1 MASTPPGSST
11 KEREFQCAFCNRKF
25 RKLEHLQRHTRRHTH
40 EKPFSCPCGAC
51 FSRQDLLRRH
61 ERIVHGSLSD
71 SPHQSISVYNNSE
84 QPQSP
89 SVAQQRVRNAAAH
102 ASVGNHTNNLPPRDY
117 GNLSLDEQPTRAEPA
132 PLSRRF
138 EALTE
143 MLQMNDPVL
152 DDTVAEPR
160 SQFSTSTH
168 VDNPDRSM
176 TRNFAQGSSTHHAAQ
191 LVHELPTIFP
201 APQIALGAQIVPHFT
216 HPTVAEYQRNSLL
229 QSINGFGLPG
239 WKLPSSDSL
248 TRFLAGY
255 FTGFYPYAPF
265 THAPTFRFEACSPEL
280 LLAMFAIGAA
290 NRFEY
295 NSAINMFYVSKAIL
309 LERQHQRERG
319 MLERL
324 MNHGTS
330 NDFVERDYMD
340 EVRCLLC
347 LMGIATWDKDLNLR
361 NESLVLR
368 GQLAH
373 ALRLSGLEEP
383 SEVLDTHWETWARLE
398 SERRAKLFAF
408 CFLNIQSIAYNLSP
422 VIWSHEIKLRLPC
435 SCPEWT
441 APDSA
446 TWALLRQNTP
456 LTKSHFHTALK
467 DLLSPSPCDI
477 NELNP
482 TPVANYTLLHGLIQ
496 TIVWVQIFPK
506 DLGADSTSDSRVCFR
521 NALRKWTIYWQRTPE
536 SNLEPF
542 DANGPLPFMSSAWLS
557 FAYIRNCSQ
566 FSDGNSREIFS
577 WNVASIARAL
587 RLSPSANH
595 EWDELL
601 AAHHATHFMG
611 ILVRLG
617 IQYIKHNRASLW
629 SIEAALCGLECSV
642 FLDKWLRAFRT
653 SSGPKSFTDQE
664 HLLIAWTRDIVR
676 DGSISINAVCPD
688 LSSER
693 PEDLVNGTI
702 EVWCHIMQGDSPW
715 PFISMLGD
723 AVVEYKTICR
733 HGLDKS

>member
-1 MASTPPGSST
+1 MASTTPGSLT
-11 KEREFQCAFCNRKF
+11 KERDFQCAYCNRKF

-51 FSRQDLLRRH
+51 FSRQDLLKRH
-61 ERIVHGSLSD
+61 ERIVHGSSSD
-71 SPHQSISVYNNSE
+71 SPQQSNSVYNISE

-89 SVAQQRVRNAAAH
+89 GVAQRRVRDAAAH
-102 ASVGNHTNNLPPRDY
+102 ALP
-117 GNLSLDEQPTRAEPA
+117 T
-132 PLSRRF
+132 PLSSRF

-152 DDTVAEPR
+152 DGIIAEPR
-160 SQFSTSTH
+160 SQFTTSIH
-168 VDNPDRSM
+168 VDHPDRPI
-176 TRNFAQGSSTHHAAQ
+176 TRNFAQGSGTHQTAQ
-191 LVHELPTIFP
+191 LIHEVPTVFP

-216 HPTVAEYQRNSLL
+216 HPTVAEYQRNSLQ

-265 THAPTFRFEACSPEL
+265 THAPTFRFDACSPEL
-280 LLAMFAIGAA
+280 LLAMFAIGAS

-324 MNHGTS
+324 MNHRTS
-330 NDFVERDYMD
+330 DDFVERDYMD

-383 SEVLDTHWETWARLE
+383 SEVLDIHWENWARRE

-408 CFLNIQSIAYNLSP
+408 CFLNVQSIAYNLSP

-441 APDSA
+441 APDA
-446 TWALLRQNTP
+446 GTWALLRQNTP
-456 LTKSHFHTALK
+456 ITQNHFHAALK
-467 DLLSPSPCDI
+467 DLLSPSPCNI
-477 NELNP
+477 KELNP

-496 TIVWVQIFPK
+496 SIV
-506 DLGADSTSDSRVCFR
+506 

-542 DANGPLPFMSSAWLS
+542 DPNGPLPFMSSAWLS

-566 FSDGNSREIFS
+566 FSNCHSREIFS

-587 RLSPSANH
+587 RASPSANH

-617 IQYIKHNRASLW
+617 LQYIKHNRASLW

-642 FLDKWLRAFRT
+642 FLDKWLRAFNT
-653 SSGPKSFTDQE
+653 ATNPKLLTDHE
-664 HLLIAWTRDIVR
+664 RMLLEWTRDIVH
-676 DGSISINAVCPD
+676 DGSISINGVD
-688 LSSER
+688 SDISSSR
-693 PEDLVNGTI
+693 PQDLVNCAI
-702 EVWCHIMQGDSPW
+702 KVWCHIMQGDSPW

-723 AVVEYKTICR
+723 AVVQYKTVCCQ
-733 HGLDKS
+733 GLDQT

>member
-1 MASTPPGSST
+1 MASTTPGSSS
-11 KEREFQCAFCNRKF
+11 KEREFRCAFCNRKF

-61 ERIVHGSLSD
+61 ERIVHGASGDSLQQ
-71 SPHQSISVYNNSE
+71 PTSVYNSSE
-84 QPQSP
+84 QLQSP
-89 SVAQQRVRNAAAH
+89 RVVQRRITNATAH
-102 ASVGNHTNNLPPRDY
+102 PSTSNHTH
-117 GNLSLDEQPTRAEPA
+117 GLSLSGNGDSSFGWQPIRVEPS
-132 PLSRRF
+132 PLPSRF

-143 MLQMNDPVL
+143 MLQVNDPVL
-152 DDTVAEPR
+152 DGIVIEPR
-160 SQFSTSTH
+160 PQLATSTH
-168 VDNPDRSM
+168 GGNL
-176 TRNFAQGSSTHHAAQ
+176 AQGSSTHQAAQ
-191 LVHELPTIFP
+191 LIEEVPTIFP
-201 APQIALGAQIVPHFT
+201 APQIALGAQIVPHFI
-216 HPTVAEYQRNSLL
+216 HPTVAEYQRDSLL
-229 QSINGFGLPG
+229 QSVTGFGLPG

-265 THAPTFRFEACSPEL
+265 THAPTFRVDACSPEL

-290 NRFEY
+290 HRFEY
-295 NSAINMFYVSKAIL
+295 NAAINMFYVSKAIL

-330 NDFVERDYMD
+330 NGFVERDNMD

-347 LMGIATWDKDLNLR
+347 LMSIATWDKDLNLR

-373 ALRLSGLEEP
+373 VLRLSRLEEP
-383 SEVLDTHWETWARLE
+383 SEALDSDWETWARLE
-398 SERRAKLFAF
+398 SERRAKLLAF
-408 CFLNIQSIAYNLSP
+408 CFLNVQSIAYNLSP

-446 TWALLRQNTP
+446 TWSLLRQTTP
-456 LTKSHFHTALK
+456 VAQKHFHTALK

-496 TIVWVQIFPK
+496 TIVWVQMFPK
-506 DLGADSTSDSRVCFR
+506 DLGADPTSDSRALFR

-542 DANGPLPFMSSAWLS
+542 DPNGPLPFMSSAWLS

-566 FSDGNSREIFS
+566 FSNGHSREIFS
-577 WNVASIARAL
+577 WDVASIAHAL
-587 RLSPSANH
+587 RSSPSANH

-629 SIEAALCGLECSV
+629 SIETALCGLECSV
-642 FLDKWLRAFRT
+642 FLDKWLRAFHT
-653 SSGPKSFTDQE
+653 PLDPKLLTDHE
-664 HLLIAWTRDIVR
+664 RLLLEWTRDIVR
-676 DGSISINAVCPD
+676 DGSISVKGVFSGISPD
-688 LSSER
+688 R
-693 PEDLVNGTI
+693 HEDLVDCAI

-715 PFISMLGD
+715 PIISMLGD
-723 AVVEYKTICR
+723 AVVEYKKACR
-733 HGLDKS
+733 QAANKV

>member
-1 MASTPPGSST
+1 MTPGSST
-11 KEREFQCAFCNRKF
+11 KEREFQCDFCNRKF

-61 ERIVHGSLSD
+61 ERIVHGTSTS
-71 SPHQSISVYNNSE
+71 HQGTMTTHPLTGSQLAGLTSS
-84 QPQSP
+84 
-89 SVAQQRVRNAAAH
+89 
-102 ASVGNHTNNLPPRDY
+102 
-117 GNLSLDEQPTRAEPA
+117 RAEPI
-132 PLSRRF
+132 PLSSRF
-138 EALTE
+138 EAITE

-152 DDTVAEPR
+152 ESIVTEPR
-160 SQFSTSTH
+160 PQFANA
-168 VDNPDRSM
+168 DNPDRPI
-176 TRNFAQGSSTHHAAQ
+176 TRNFARGSSTHQTAQ
-191 LVHELPTIFP
+191 LTHEVPTIFP
-201 APQIALGAQIVPHFT
+201 APQIALANNRREIGAQIVPHFT

-265 THAPTFRFEACSPEL
+265 THAPTFRFDACSPEL

-347 LMGIATWDKDLNLR
+347 LMGIATWDKDLNIR
-361 NESLVLR
+361 NEALVLR

-383 SEVLDTHWETWARLE
+383 SEAHDTHWETWARLE

-408 CFLNIQSIAYNLSP
+408 CFLNVQSIAYNLSP
-422 VIWSHEIKLRLPC
+422 VIWSYEIKLRLPC

-446 TWALLRQNTP
+446 TWALLRQNT
-456 LTKSHFHTALK
+456 LITQNHFNTSLK

-496 TIVWVQIFPK
+496 TIVWVHIFPK
-506 DLGADSTSDSRVCFR
+506 DLGSNSTSDSRVLFR
-521 NALRKWTIYWQRTPE
+521 NALRKWTLYWQRTPE

-542 DANGPLPFMSSAWLS
+542 DPNGPLPFMSSAWLS

-566 FSDGNSREIFS
+566 FSDSHSQEIFS

-587 RLSPSANH
+587 HSSPSANH

-642 FLDKWLRAFRT
+642 FLDKWLRAFHT
-653 SSGPKSFTDQE
+653 SMGPKSLTDHE
-664 HLLIAWTRDIVR
+664 HLLLEWTRDIVR
-676 DGSISINAVCPD
+676 DGSISINGACPD
-688 LSSER
+688 ISSNR
-693 PEDLVNGTI
+693 PEDLVNYTI

-723 AVVEYKTICR
+723 AVVEYKRTCR
-733 HGLDKS
+733 QDLDNF

>member
-1 MASTPPGSST
+1 MSALYMAPPVILLSS
-11 KEREFQCAFCNRKF
+11 Q
-25 RKLEHLQRHTRRHTH
+25 
-40 EKPFSCPCGAC
+40 
-51 FSRQDLLRRH
+51 LL
-61 ERIVHGSLSD
+61 D
-71 SPHQSISVYNNSE
+71 
-84 QPQSP
+84 
-89 SVAQQRVRNAAAH
+89 AAAH
-102 ASVGNHTNNLPPRDY
+102 ASVLNRTNSLPLRDH
-117 GNLSLDEQPTRAEPA
+117 GGPFLDAQPVRAEPT
-132 PLSRRF
+132 PLSSRF

-152 DDTVAEPR
+152 DGIIAEPR
-160 SQFSTSTH
+160 SQFTTSTH
-168 VDNPDRSM
+168 VDNPDRPI
-176 TRNFAQGSSTHHAAQ
+176 TRNFAQGSGTHQTAQ
-191 LVHELPTIFP
+191 LIHEVPTIFP
-201 APQIALGAQIVPHFT
+201 APQIALGRYAPINHVKLANNRYDIGAQIVPHFT
-216 HPTVAEYQRNSLL
+216 HPTVAEYQRSSLQ

-265 THAPTFRFEACSPEL
+265 THAPTFRFDACSPEL

-330 NDFVERDYMD
+330 DDFVERDYMD

-347 LMGIATWDKDLNLR
+347 LMSIATWDKDLNLR

-383 SEVLDTHWETWARLE
+383 SEVIDIHWENWARLE

-408 CFLNIQSIAYNLSP
+408 CFLNVQSIAYNLSP

-441 APDSA
+441 ALDA
-446 TWALLRQNTP
+446 GTWALLRQNTP
-456 LTKSHFHTALK
+456 ITQNHFHAALK
-467 DLLSPSPCDI
+467 DLLSPSPCNI
-477 NELNP
+477 KELNP

-496 TIVWVQIFPK
+496 SIVWVQIFPK
-506 DLGADSTSDSRVCFR
+506 DLGADPASDSRVLFR
-521 NALRKWTIYWQRTPE
+521 NALHKWTIYWQRTPE

-542 DANGPLPFMSSAWLS
+542 DPNGPLPFMSSAWLS

-566 FSDGNSREIFS
+566 FSNCHSREIFS

-587 RLSPSANH
+587 RASPSANH

-601 AAHHATHFMG
+601 AAHHATQFMDHERM
-611 ILVRLG
+611 L
-617 IQYIKHNRASLW
+617 
-629 SIEAALCGLECSV
+629 LE
-642 FLDKWLRAFRT
+642 
-653 SSGPKSFTDQE
+653 
-664 HLLIAWTRDIVR
+664 WTRDIVH
-676 DGSISINAVCPD
+676 DGSISINGVD
-688 LSSER
+688 SDISSSR
-693 PEDLVNGTI
+693 PQDLVNCTI
-702 EVWCHIMQGDSPW
+702 EVWCHHAGRLSLAI
-715 PFISMLGD
+715 
-723 AVVEYKTICR
+723 Y
-733 HGLDKS
+733 

>member
-1 MASTPPGSST
+1 MAIFPLMGS
-11 KEREFQCAFCNRKF
+11 QLA
-25 RKLEHLQRHTRRHTH
+25 
-40 EKPFSCPCGAC
+40 
-51 FSRQDLLRRH
+51 
-61 ERIVHGSLSD
+61 SLTS
-71 SPHQSISVYNNSE
+71 S
-84 QPQSP
+84 
-89 SVAQQRVRNAAAH
+89 
-102 ASVGNHTNNLPPRDY
+102 
-117 GNLSLDEQPTRAEPA
+117 RAEPA

-143 MLQMNDPVL
+143 MLQMNDPVP
-152 DDTVAEPR
+152 DDIVAEPR
-160 SQFSTSTH
+160 SQFATSTH
-168 VDNPDRSM
+168 VDNPDRPM
-176 TRNFAQGSSTHHAAQ
+176 TRIFAQGSSTHHAAQ
-191 LVHELPTIFP
+191 LVHEVPTIFP

-265 THAPTFRFEACSPEL
+265 THAPTFRFDACSPEL

-330 NDFVERDYMD
+330 SDFVERDYMD

-347 LMGIATWDKDLNLR
+347 LMGIATWDKDLDLR

-383 SEVLDTHWETWARLE
+383 SEVHDTHWETWARLE
-398 SERRAKLFAF
+398 SDRRAKLFAF

-422 VIWSHEIKLRLPC
+422 VIWSHEFKLRLPC

-446 TWALLRQNTP
+446 TWALLRRNTP
-456 LTKSHFHTALK
+456 IAKGHFHTALK
-467 DLLSPSPCDI
+467 DLLFPSPCDI
-477 NELNP
+477 SELNP

-496 TIVWVQIFPK
+496 TIVWAQIFPK

-566 FSDGNSREIFS
+566 FSDGHPREIFS

-587 RLSPSANH
+587 RSSPSANH

-653 SSGPKSFTDQE
+653 STGPKSLTDQE
-664 HLLIAWTRDIVR
+664 HLLLAWTRDIVR
-676 DGSISINAVCPD
+676 DGLISINGVCPD
-688 LSSER
+688 ISSER
-693 PEDLVNGTI
+693 PEDLVNCTI

-733 HGLDKS
+733 HDLDKL